1 MKKKLVGNPLAFLF
15 SLSLLL
21 TLAISCKAQKSTRKQ
36 PTKEKVEAREI
47 EINPDYA
54 APDRVDFKIDSGSVK
69 NGLLTLYVR
78 YSGGC
83 KEHNFRLIANNY
95 IKKSLP
101 PQTELF
107 LEHDSNN
114 DSCYRPLEK
123 VIIFNL
129 SKLDLSNFEQII
141 LDVNHQVYINY
152 QTNQNQPSQPTK
164 K

>member
-1 MKKKLVGNPLAFLF
+1 MKANFVGNTFPFFL

-21 TLAISCKAQKSTRKQ
+21 TMAISCKAQKPARK
-36 PTKEKVEAREI
+36 KAEKAKVEAKEI

-78 YSGGC
+78 YNGGC

-114 DSCYRPLEK
+114 DSCYQPLEK

-129 SKLDLSNFEQII
+129 SKLEISNFEQII
-141 LDVNHQVYINY
+141 LDVSHQVYINY